1 VASQKEHLRVTNES
15 LLIGAAVLMLA
26 FGAFVTV
33 LERIRHPPATP
44 VLTFTGLAGVYLGL
58 SATVEHIR
66 WLYLPCLVLLFGVAA
81 IQLRASR
88 RSGRDDDNRWTGGS
102 A

>member
-1 VASQKEHLRVTNES
+1 MTNES
-15 LLIGAAVLMLA
+15 LLIGAAVFMLA

-44 VLTFTGLAGVYLGL
+44 LVKFTGIAGVYLGL
-58 SATVEHIR
+58 AATVEHIR
-66 WLYLPCLVLLFGVAA
+66 WLYLPCLVLLLSVAVT
-81 IQLRASR
+81 QLRPVR
-88 RSGRDDDNRWTGGS
+88 RSGRDDADRRTDGS